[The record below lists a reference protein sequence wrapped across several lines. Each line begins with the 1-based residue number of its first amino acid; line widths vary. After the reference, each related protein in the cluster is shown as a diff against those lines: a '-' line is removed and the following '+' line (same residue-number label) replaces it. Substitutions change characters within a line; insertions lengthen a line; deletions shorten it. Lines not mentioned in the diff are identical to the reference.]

1 MAEQMEN
8 VNTSLEADDEVDD
21 DYEGDLGDGAKGKG
35 SGAGIIG
42 LDASS

>member
-8 VNTSLEADDEVDD
+8 PNAGLEANDQVED
-21 DYEGDLGDGAKGKG
+21 DYEGDLGDGARTKG
-35 SGAGIIG
+35 SSAGIIG

>member
-1 MAEQMEN
+1 MSEQLEN
-8 VNTSLEADDEVDD
+8 TTDEVED

-35 SGAGIIG
+35 TGAGIIG